1 VSYISGAENPV
12 VVSTRSTNGWRDLIA
27 YVRWGEVEGR
37 TLRDYYAVLRFDGR
51 SYPEHFPGSPPL
63 GAGERASGAAYL
75 VGDQSARSGLM
86 LRSGGTR
93 SERGKGRARR
103 R

>member
-12 VVSTRSTNGWRDLIA
+12 VVSSHSTNGWRDLVA

-37 TLRDYYAVLRFDGR
+37 TVRDYYAVLRFDGR
-51 SYPEHFPGSPPL
+51 TYPDQFPGSPPL
-63 GAGERASGAAYL
+63 GSDEEVNGVAYL
-75 VGDQSARSGLM
+75 NGDQSPRSGLR
-86 LRSGGTR
+86 LLP
-93 SERGKGRARR
+93 RR